1 MNEPKNW
8 YRDSSITTRERRQS
22 KCINR
27 STYFDDMAKK
37 EEHLKELAQEKQA
50 TMGNNKYIR
59 EGMIARIFGEYLID
73 LSSKKYTKNDIQS
86 FIYGYYDTANRQI
99 SLMCSEHKLT
109 EHLVKA
115 SEALLNANKETLED
129 LSVEELLFSIG
140 YRDSKDSQINVN
152 DFEEVIKQNKNYS
165 EGYMSGI
172 EELNNKKGKGGR

>member
-8 YRDSSITTRERRQS
+8 YPDSSITNEKRR
-22 KCINR
+22 KNRNVNR
-27 STYFDDMAKK
+27 SVFYDEMAKK
-37 EEHLKELAQEKQA
+37 EQHTKELIQKKQA
-50 TMGNNKYIR
+50 SMGNNKYIR

-73 LSSKKYTKNDIQS
+73 LSSERLTKNDIQS

-115 SEALLNANKETLED
+115 SEALLNANKEKLED

-172 EELNNKKGKGGR
+172 EELNSQKGKGIR